1 MLLTVALFASSDRA
15 SATRESKLRPANGPI
30 RLLVNAPTK
39 RLLRAYSTDEEE
51 RGMPV
56 NISGLEKISKAFTS
70 SKTKELKADDLGNAF
85 KALKL
90 STMPIGK
97 NGFIETNM
105 VVTRNF
111 KVWSE
116 HAAEL
121 NKQDPEG
128 AMLTALTKV
137 FGEKEVAIM
146 ILLGK
151 HSWSSSGAAKKL
163 ETALFNKWYTIDKYR
178 TADDAFT
185 NVLKADRNTIHK
197 YAREKAIWGDFSTYI
212 TNRVMKY

>member
-1 MLLTVALFASSDRA
+1 
-15 SATRESKLRPANGPI
+15 
-30 RLLVNAPTK
+30 
-39 RLLRAYSTDEEE
+39 
-51 RGMPV
+51 MPV
-56 NISGLEKISKAFTS
+56 NIPGLEKISKAFTS
-70 SKTKELKADDLGNAF
+70 SKTKELKALLKADDDLGNAS

-97 NGFIETNM
+97 NGFIETKM
-105 VVTRNF
+105 VVKFLSSRNF

-116 HAAEL
+116 HAAKL

-128 AMLTALTKV
+128 AMLTALTNV

-185 NVLKADRNTIHK
+185 NVLKADRNTIHQ
-197 YAREKAIWGDFSTYI
+197 YAREKAIWGDYSTYI
-212 TNRVMKY
+212 TNSHEVLNDLHGNLRYS